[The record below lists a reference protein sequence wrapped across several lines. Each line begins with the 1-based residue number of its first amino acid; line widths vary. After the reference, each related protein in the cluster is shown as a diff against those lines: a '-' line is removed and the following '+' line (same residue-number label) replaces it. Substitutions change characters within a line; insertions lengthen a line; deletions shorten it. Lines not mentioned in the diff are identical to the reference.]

1 MITKKT
7 IKMLEGSMLGNTRDN
22 GDEYFYFS
30 DTVDENLRELY
41 IKNYSISDLDY
52 EIFNCAIN
60 TITEAYMYFNN
71 KINKDSKQDFIEY
84 IQENYNEHAS
94 IMTYDRLQYL
104 NNYNDDEV
112 AKIIDECDLA
122 SVSQACA
129 FWYDEQVNNAISL
142 ILDLYE

>member
-1 MITKKT
+1 
-7 IKMLEGSMLGNTRDN
+7 MLDGAMLGNTRDN

-41 IKNYSISDLDY
+41 RKNYSIRDLDY
-52 EIFNCAIN
+52 QIFNNAIN
-60 TITEAYMYFNN
+60 TIIEAYAYCKN
-71 KINKDSKQDFIEY
+71 KKDLGEY

-112 AKIIDECDLA
+112 ARFMRQYDLDT
-122 SVSQACA
+122 VSSACA

-142 ILDLYE
+142 IINNYE